1 MMKYLVEQE
10 INLDLLD
17 NKARSALYL
26 AIEANNNDVA
36 QILVDKGASLIADD
50 DRMAKLLCMVGFEND
65 VTKLK
70 MLIACEADL

>member
-1 MMKYLVEQE
+1 MKYLVDQE

-26 AIEANNNDVA
+26 AIEANNIDIA

-50 DRMAKLLCMVGFEND
+50 ERMAKLLCMVGFEND

>member
-1 MMKYLVEQE
+1 MKYLVDQE

-26 AIEANNNDVA
+26 AIEANNIDIA
-36 QILVDKGASLIADD
+36 QILIDKGASLIADD
-50 DRMAKLLCMVGFEND
+50 ERMAKLLCMVGFEND